1 MKEQYHLISFSG
13 GKDSTAMLLG
23 MLECDMKIDCILFC
37 DTRLEFP
44 AMYDHIAKVEKN
56 IGRKITIVRAE
67 HTYLTVERH
76 RGSTV
81 PLGVWEVDE
90 TDEKNLD
97 RYEGYPAFY
106 YKKSV
111 KLNVRSLYGDREQ
124 ILDAFCISC
133 MRKGTW
139 DYRLHSMYRFADKA
153 TRISASMK
161 NFSAEHLRTV
171 WETKNENRRTKQHQ
185 NLPEMR
191 TALHRTP
198 RPFQSRQRNTDL
210 PRMRNP

>member
-124 ILDAFCISC
+124 ILDAFLYIMHEERHLGLPSAQYVSVC
-133 MRKGTW
+133 RQGYTDFGFNEKFLRRALA
-139 DYRLHSMYRFADKA
+139 DSMGDK
-153 TRISASMK
+153 K
-161 NFSAEHLRTV
+161 
-171 WETKNENRRTKQHQ
+171 
-185 NLPEMR
+185 
-191 TALHRTP
+191 
-198 RPFQSRQRNTDL
+198 
-210 PRMRNP
+210 